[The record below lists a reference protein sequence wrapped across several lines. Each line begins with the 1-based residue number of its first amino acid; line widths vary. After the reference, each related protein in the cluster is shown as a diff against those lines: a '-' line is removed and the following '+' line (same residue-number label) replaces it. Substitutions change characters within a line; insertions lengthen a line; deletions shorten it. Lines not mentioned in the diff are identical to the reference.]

1 MNTNKTNLPKY
12 VIALIKTA
20 REVEAKSH
28 IDLEANEYHVDP
40 HAMAQLCSAI
50 GNRKFKNI

>member
-1 MNTNKTNLPKY
+1 MRTPQTNLPKY
-12 VIALIKTA
+12 VIALIKAA

-40 HAMAQLCSAI
+40 HAMAQLCGTI
-50 GNRKFKNI
+50 GNRKFDNV